1 MRWLRIAIGFTVSF
15 LTLLCL
21 FPAQAAAQGS
31 GWAVLLDEQ
40 ADLQLSDIRSARY
53 TNQFSPIEL
62 DRITAAEPDG
72 ALWVRFKLQPG
83 KHEQVLRVFAPDLSH
98 LNLYVLDGDMLVEQQ
113 STGTR
118 QPQAE
123 RPLPSSDFMLPMP
136 QSQKPLEVYL
146 RLVSEHEL
154 RPYITLEPAVLA
166 AADQT
171 QTLIYGLLFGCLL
184 MLILHNLT
192 RFAYHRSRSSLW
204 LAACEVL
211 LMLSLALLL
220 NLVGPWLPNWH
231 AVQTPGAYLALLLT
245 APCGLMF
252 AYRFFMPLGPH
263 PLNKLLMADI
273 LLIVLCGLL
282 LLFVNTL
289 PLNIITYALVAL
301 AGLSMLFISAYHWQ
315 KGYRPARLFVVAMVV
330 FNIGTLIILP
340 ALLGLTLVAPQ
351 GLIVTLLSFICLSG
365 LLMSLALGERQRAIV
380 EARFSLSRDLAA
392 SNAEIAAKAEF
403 LAKISHEIRTP
414 MNGVLGMTELLLG
427 TPLSVK
433 QRDYVQTLSLI
444 HI

>member
-231 AVQTPGAYLALLLT
+231 AVQT
-245 APCGLMF
+245 
-252 AYRFFMPLGPH
+252 
-263 PLNKLLMADI
+263 
-273 LLIVLCGLL
+273 
-282 LLFVNTL
+282 
-289 PLNIITYALVAL
+289 
-301 AGLSMLFISAYHWQ
+301 
-315 KGYRPARLFVVAMVV
+315 
-330 FNIGTLIILP
+330 
-340 ALLGLTLVAPQ
+340 
-351 GLIVTLLSFICLSG
+351 
-365 LLMSLALGERQRAIV
+365 
-380 EARFSLSRDLAA
+380 
-392 SNAEIAAKAEF
+392 
-403 LAKISHEIRTP
+403 
-414 MNGVLGMTELLLG
+414 
-427 TPLSVK
+427 
-433 QRDYVQTLSLI
+433 LSLI

>member
-1 MRWLRIAIGFTVSF
+1 MRWLRIAIGFTISL

-21 FPAQAAAQGS
+21 LPAQAAAQGS

-62 DRITAAEPDG
+62 NRITAAQPDG
-72 ALWVRFKLQPG
+72 ALWVRFRLQPG
-83 KHEQVLRVFAPDLSH
+83 KHEQVLRVFAPDLSS
-98 LNLYVLDGDMLVEQQ
+98 LSLYVLDGDTLVEQQ
-113 STGTR
+113 ITGTR

-136 QSQKPLEVYL
+136 QSQQPLEVYL

-166 AADQT
+166 AANQN
-171 QTLIYGLLFGCLL
+171 QTLIYGLLFGVLS

-204 LAACEVL
+204 LAACEFL

-231 AVQTPGAYLALLLT
+231 AIQTPGAYLALLLT

-263 PLNKLLMADI
+263 PLNKVLMADI

-301 AGLSMLFISAYHWQ
+301 AGLSMLFVSAYHWQ
-315 KGYRPARLFVVAMVV
+315 KGYRPARLFVAAMVV

-340 ALLGLTLVAPQ
+340 A
-351 GLIVTLLSFICLSG
+351 
-365 LLMSLALGERQRAIV
+365 
-380 EARFSLSRDLAA
+380 
-392 SNAEIAAKAEF
+392 
-403 LAKISHEIRTP
+403 
-414 MNGVLGMTELLLG
+414 
-427 TPLSVK
+427 
-433 QRDYVQTLSLI
+433 
-444 HI
+444 